1 MSTTHANAIEVLRRP
16 CTGPAVWSGADMADR
31 DEWVLRLSP
40 EQIEELETALRAVRE
55 RGVPLLKVRSA
66 DFPLPTLADV
76 LERVADELENGR
88 GFVLV
93 KRIPV
98 ERYGRAAA
106 STLFWGLGQH
116 LGIPV
121 SQNAAGHML
130 GHARDTG
137 RTLAD
142 PSTRGYQTRAAL
154 PFHTDGSD
162 VLALLC
168 LTPPRAGGRTV
179 LASTGAVYNAVLAH
193 RPDLIERLYRPH
205 HLDRR
210 DEHTPGERPHHV
222 VPLAVWH
229 GGKLSMR
236 YHRPYLESAQR
247 FPDVPRLEP
256 ADAELFDLIDRVAS
270 SPRHR
275 LDVGFETGDLLLVN
289 NHAVLHSRTE
299 YEDFAE
305 PERKRHVLRLWLTL
319 RKGRGLPS
327 HFWGDLPETR
337 GGSGRGGIT
346 PRDLVTPPGS
356 GDFGGPCRPR
366 IHIADPDRTD
376 DE

>member
-142 PSTRGYQTRAAL
+142 PSTRGYQTRTAL

-229 GGKLSMR
+229 EGKLSMR